1 MHQAHQGMQNMQW
14 THPRAD
20 PTLAFMLVLMIPMVF
35 VVGGG
40 VLYHLS
46 LRSMSAGPSP
56 WMPLALAY
64 GAACLIASLLW
75 WWNRS
80 TTPAVEGRH
89 LGPAVLL
96 AVAVIGIEAG
106 YFFAYRAGLAPSRA
120 SIVSSVVIAVVL
132 TCVGAMYFGEALSVQ
147 RLCGIALAGA
157 GVWMTVVH

>member
-1 MHQAHQGMQNMQW
+1 
-14 THPRAD
+14 
-20 PTLAFMLVLMIPMVF
+20 MLLLMIPMVF

-75 WWNRS
+75 WWNRA

-89 LGPAVLL
+89 LGPTLLL
-96 AVAVIGIEAG
+96 AVALIGIEAG
-106 YFFAYRAGLAPSRA
+106 YFFAYRAGWAPGRA
-120 SIVSSVVIAVVL
+120 SIVTSVLVAVML
-132 TCVGAMYFGEALSVQ
+132 TWIGAMYFGETLTGQ
-147 RLCGIALAGA
+147 RLVGIALAGV
-157 GVWMTVVH
+157 GVWLTAAH